1 MPPLL
6 MPLLITGWGAQSGG
20 RAKAEVAIHGWSS
33 VLVVAGM
40 GHMSGVAEPWIP
52 GFDLAS
58 GTLMLP
64 LWSAA
69 VIAAL
74 FVAFCVFLLGRAGR
88 DGMVEAFSRAGLLLV
103 GAAASWIILDAT
115 SAGTFAAQRRALDAR
130 LLEMTTRAVMP
141 GSALACL
148 DATAGDLVEV
158 ACEKALFATPEAA
171 AASVAYV
178 TAQLSLLADGGEYE
192 RRSGANY
199 ESALGGLRHA
209 VETDRFGIVAHVLA
223 NRDGCTADRCAAFG
237 LLRDTSQ
244 VSDNLHGHKYESYVM
259 HHAAEWPQ
267 SVLSPV
273 AANTP
278 ESVPSSPPAP
288 PPARVQN
295 SASAAA
301 SKPNGL
307 YFPSSASIPAVSIMS
322 AEPGG
327 QAAPPADVTAKP
339 PADGTAKPPAPAI
352 RKPTPSTQQAR
363 RPTNLAAPAPGRPA
377 LAPEQ
382 VGDP

>member
-1 MPPLL
+1 
-6 MPLLITGWGAQSGG
+6 
-20 RAKAEVAIHGWSS
+20 
-33 VLVVAGM
+33 
-40 GHMSGVAEPWIP
+40 MSGVAEPWIP
-52 GFDLAS
+52 GFDPAT
-58 GTLMLP
+58 GTLVLP

-74 FVAFCVFLLGRAGR
+74 FVAFCVFVLARAGR

-103 GAAASWIILDAT
+103 GAAVSWVVLDAT

-148 DATAGDLVEV
+148 DATAGDLVEA

-223 NRDGCTADRCAAFG
+223 IRDGCTVDRCDTFG

-244 VSDNLHGHKYESYVM
+244 VSDNLSRHKYESHVM

-273 AANTP
+273 AVNLP
-278 ESVPSSPPAP
+278 PPSLPPAP
-288 PPARVQN
+288 QPAPVQN

-301 SKPNGL
+301 GKTVPNGL

-327 QAAPPADVTAKP
+327 PAVA
-339 PADGTAKPPAPAI
+339 PADGAAKPPAPAA

-363 RPTNLAAPAPGRPA
+363 RPTNLAAPAPASGRPA
-377 LAPEQ
+377 PAPEA
-382 VGDP
+382 GDQ